1 MILTVNGVVRME
13 TEYIKLNEKKPDREM
28 LKRAAQLLRQG
39 EVVAFPTET
48 VYGLGANALEGA
60 AVKKI
65 FAAKGRPSDN
75 PLIVHI
81 SNLDQLPP
89 LVKEIP
95 QAARIL
101 MKKYWP
107 GPLTLIFPKSKII
120 PLEVTAGLDTVAIR
134 MPEHPIAQALIEYAG
149 VPVAAPSANISGK
162 PSPTSGRHVW
172 HDMEGKVAMVLDGGE
187 ASVGVES
194 TVLDITSEPPI
205 ILRPGGVT
213 FEELKETL
221 GQVEID
227 RGVGEMEVP
236 RSPGM
241 KYTHYSPAAD
251 VFIVARGAQD
261 FPEKIKKLYHSLNA
275 GGKKVAILIS
285 EETAGQ
291 LGNGIHPHYTEILGS
306 RQDLKEV
313 AHRLFAAFR
322 NADIQGS
329 DIILIE
335 EFPEK
340 GMGAAV
346 MNRMIRA
353 AGNKVIN

>member
-1 MILTVNGVVRME
+1 ME
-13 TEYIKLNEKKPDREM
+13 TEYIKLDRQNPDREM

-48 VYGLGANALEGA
+48 VYGLGANALEGS

-65 FAAKGRPSDN
+65 FIAKGRPSDN

-81 SNLDQLPP
+81 SNLNQLLP

-95 QAARIL
+95 QAAEML

-107 GPLTLIFPKSKII
+107 GPLTLIFPKSGIV
-120 PLEVTAGLDTVAIR
+120 PREVTAGLETVAIR
-134 MPEHPIAQALIEYAG
+134 MPEHPVAQVLIEYAG

-162 PSPTSGRHVW
+162 PSPTSGQHVW
-172 HDMEGKVAMVLDGGE
+172 QDMQGKVAMVLDGGE
-187 ASVGVES
+187 TRVGVES
-194 TVLDITSEPPI
+194 TVLDITRKPPM

-213 FEELKETL
+213 FEELQEML
-221 GQVEID
+221 GQVELD
-227 RGVGEMEVP
+227 QGTGKMKVP

-241 KYTHYSPAAD
+241 KYTHYSPEAD
-251 VFIVARGAQD
+251 VFVVARGQQNFSD
-261 FPEKIKKLYHSLNA
+261 KFEKAYRSLSA
-275 GGKKVAILIS
+275 EGKKVAVLIS
-285 EETAGQ
+285 EETEKQMGD
-291 LGNGIHPHYTEILGS
+291 GIHPHYLEVLGS

-313 AHRLFAAFR
+313 AHRLFSAFR
-322 NADIQGS
+322 NADHQGA

-335 EFPEK
+335 EFSEE

-346 MNRMIRA
+346 MNRMIKA

>member
-1 MILTVNGVVRME
+1 ME
-13 TEYIKLNEKKPDREM
+13 TEYIKLDRQNPDRDM

-48 VYGLGANALEGA
+48 VYGLGANALEGS

-65 FAAKGRPSDN
+65 FIAKGRPSDN

-81 SNLDQLPP
+81 SSLNQLPP

-95 QAARIL
+95 QAARAL

-107 GPLTLIFPKSKII
+107 GPLTLIFPKSEII
-120 PLEVTAGLDTVAIR
+120 PPEITAGLETVAIR
-134 MPEHPIAQALIEYAG
+134 MPEHPVAQALIEYAG

-162 PSPTSGRHVW
+162 PSPTSGQHVW
-172 HDMEGKVAMVLDGGE
+172 QDMQGKVAMVLDSGE
-187 ASVGVES
+187 TRVGVES
-194 TVLDITSEPPI
+194 TVLDITRKPPM
-205 ILRPGGVT
+205 ILRPGGIT
-213 FEELKETL
+213 YEDLQETL
-221 GQVEID
+221 GQVELD
-227 RGVGEMEVP
+227 QGTGKMKVP

-251 VFIVARGAQD
+251 VFVVTRGPQS
-261 FPEKIKKLYHSLNA
+261 FPGKFEKAYRSLS
-275 GGKKVAILIS
+275 GEGKKVAVLIS
-285 EETAGQ
+285 EETAQQMGDR
-291 LGNGIHPHYTEILGS
+291 IHPHYREVLGS
-306 RQDLKEV
+306 RHDLREV
-313 AHRLFAAFR
+313 AHRLFSAFR
-322 NADIQGS
+322 NADHQGA

-335 EFPEK
+335 EFSEE

-346 MNRMIRA
+346 MNRMIKA